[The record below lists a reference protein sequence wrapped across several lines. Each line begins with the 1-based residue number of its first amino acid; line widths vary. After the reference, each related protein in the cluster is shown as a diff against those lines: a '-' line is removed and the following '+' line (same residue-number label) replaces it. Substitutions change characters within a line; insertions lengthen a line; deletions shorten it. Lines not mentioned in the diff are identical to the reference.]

1 MNIPHSFLNMDS
13 CRWFNPD
20 SGAGGYGFGS
30 WPGHLAVNAYDP
42 SKVEPYTGR
51 LPGRDWL
58 RDQQFAKMKI
68 LAEKYRTQ
76 IMVILQCARRRGSLI
91 HIFAVVRH
99 WWAQLD

>member
-1 MNIPHSFLNMDS
+1 MSSVTKDDSLVEYPNTNS

-20 SGAGGYGFGS
+20 SGAGGYGFGN
-30 WPGHLAVNAYDP
+30 WPGNLAVNAYDD

-58 RDQQFAKMKI
+58 RDQQLVKMKI

-76 IMVILQCARRRGSLI
+76 IMVILPVQSPRRQ
-91 HIFAVVRH
+91 V
-99 WWAQLD
+99 